1 MIHRHRLAR
10 FLSVASG
17 VLFAACARPA
27 GPPAPAPADLA
38 TLEAQR
44 TQTPGDAGLNL
55 RLAQLYYGAGR
66 YTDARAALAVVLAI
80 QPTNA
85 QARVYLGYTYEGLT
99 QFDSAR
105 AVYVGLAN
113 EHPPRAVR
121 QLLVG
126 RLRLVDRAQMRFV
139 ARLALA
145 RESTLTQTPPPPG
158 TVAVMPFHYTGAD
171 SSFKPLERGLSA
183 LMVTDL
189 SRVRSLRVVERERLQ
204 ALLDEMKLAESGRVD
219 PATGARS
226 GRLVGAAN
234 VLEGQFTTDSS
245 ERFTIQ
251 ASVVR
256 ASDAGIA
263 ATGQGADRLAQ
274 LFDLEKQVVFQLI
287 DRLGITLTPAE
298 RVAINER
305 PTRDITAFLL
315 YSRGLQA
322 QDQGDD
328 AGAARSFQAAA
339 QRDPSF
345 SAAAQQAQG
354 AAASAAATTTPPADV
369 ATTVAG
375 PPEPPAGGGDALR
388 GAINGTT
395 PTGAGALTV
404 LNPAAI
410 NLTLPPT
417 SPSGICEA
425 AGCQGPPN
433 ATIIGILIIIIRK
446 P

>member
-1 MIHRHRLAR
+1 MMIRHPLAR
-10 FLSVASG
+10 LLSVASG
-17 VLFAACARPA
+17 VLLAACAGTP
-27 GPPAPAPADLA
+27 GSPAPAPADLPA
-38 TLEAQR
+38 LEAKR
-44 TQTPGDAGLNL
+44 TQTPGDPALNL

-66 YTDARAALAVVLAI
+66 YADARAALAVVLAI
-80 QPTNA
+80 QPSNA
-85 QARVYLGYTYEGLT
+85 QARVYLGYTYEGLA

-105 AVYVGLAN
+105 AVYVALAN

-121 QLLVG
+121 QLLAG
-126 RLRLVDRAQMRFV
+126 RLRLVDREQMRFA

-171 SSFKPLERGLSA
+171 SNFRPLERGLSA

-189 SRVRSLRVVERERLQ
+189 ARVRSLRVVERERLQ
-204 ALLDEMKLAESGRVD
+204 ALLDEMKLGESGRVD

-226 GRLVGAAN
+226 GRLVGAAS
-234 VLEGQFTTDSS
+234 VVEGQFTTDSGQ
-245 ERFTIQ
+245 RFAIQ

-256 ASDAGIA
+256 ASDAGVA
-263 ATGQGADRLAQ
+263 ATGQGTDRLAQ
-274 LFDLEKQVVFQLI
+274 LFDLEKQVVLQLI
-287 DRLGITLTPAE
+287 DKLGITLTPAE

-315 YSRGLQA
+315 YSRGLEA
-322 QDQGDD
+322 QDQGDY
-328 AGAARSFQAAA
+328 AGAAQSFQAAA

-345 SAAAQQAQG
+345 NAASQQAQG
-354 AAASAAATTTPPADV
+354 AQASQAATNTPPADV

-375 PPEPPAGGGDALR
+375 PTEPTGGGDALR
-388 GAINGTT
+388 GAINSTT
-395 PTGAGALTV
+395 PTGASALTA

-410 NLTLPPT
+410 NVTVPPT